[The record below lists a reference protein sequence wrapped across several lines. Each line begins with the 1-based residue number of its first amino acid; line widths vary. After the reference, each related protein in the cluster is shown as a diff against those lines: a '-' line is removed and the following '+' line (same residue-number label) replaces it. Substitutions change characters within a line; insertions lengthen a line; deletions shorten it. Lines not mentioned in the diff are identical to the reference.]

1 MLSEAAEAAEDN
13 SEDALLSVQCSEE
26 QKSYFQLTSWF
37 VISFVGKSNFLS
49 LQLQDQLISL

>member
-1 MLSEAAEAAEDN
+1 MLSEAAEDN
-13 SEDALLSVQCSEE
+13 FEDALLSVQYSEE

>member
-1 MLSEAAEAAEDN
+1 MLSEAAEDN